1 MKKILLIISLVA
13 FATACSSQRRTVK
26 EASDKAYDYTLPGCG
41 LKITIPAGFKIEAPL
56 IPTGAELFV
65 VKDKIDIIADV
76 MLTESNAE
84 KVWSKIEPEAEKRE
98 AGYNMKL
105 SRPMEKKK
113 INGID
118 AVTFYGT
125 AKGGADSIDV
135 DAFNCPT
142 GTSSVA
148 FYTYSPVAT
157 YKTDRPAVLA
167 LVNSV
172 KIAEGYSFSKIL
184 PKKGK

>member
-1 MKKILLIISLVA
+1 MKKFLFVLALVA
-13 FATACSSQRRTVK
+13 FIVSCGGGQRRTVK
-26 EASDKAYDYTLPGCG
+26 EASDTSSEYTLDGCG
-41 LKITIPAGFKIEAPL
+41 LKINIPAGWKIEVPL

-65 VKDKIDIIADV
+65 VKDQIDIIVDV

-84 KVWSKIEPEAEKRE
+84 KVWSKIEGQAEKRE

-125 AKGGADSIDV
+125 AKAGADSIDV

-148 FYTYSPVAT
+148 FYTYSPVST

-172 KIAEGYSFSKIL
+172 KLADGYSFAKSL
-184 PKKGK
+184 PKKK